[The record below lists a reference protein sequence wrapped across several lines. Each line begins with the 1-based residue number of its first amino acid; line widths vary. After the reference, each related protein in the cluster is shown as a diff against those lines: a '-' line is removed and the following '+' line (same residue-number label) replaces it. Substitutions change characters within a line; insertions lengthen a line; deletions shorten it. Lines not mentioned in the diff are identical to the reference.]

1 MNDAHAHAASCCL
14 QNASRVPW
22 SSEMEVF
29 SAELWAEKT
38 LQLVK
43 SPELRAFLESN
54 NKYFYDKNHHVDMR

>member
-1 MNDAHAHAASCCL
+1 
-14 QNASRVPW
+14 
-22 SSEMEVF
+22 MEVF

-43 SPELRAFLESN
+43 SPELRVFLESN